1 MKKIIFYTLF
11 TISTITNSFS
21 QDMITKKSS
30 EDIKAKVI
38 EVTINEI
45 KYKKFD
51 NLNGPLFTILKSDV
65 LMIRYENGSKD
76 IFNEV
81 QNSVTANASSNDM
94 SIKGRQDAITNYK
107 GKSSGAGWTAAA
119 TILTSPVLG
128 LIPAISCSS
137 TEPSDENL
145 NYKDTELMKNN
156 DYNTA
161 YTKQAH
167 KTKKK
172 KIWTSFGV
180 GSGAWLLLIL
190 LL

>member
-1 MKKIIFYTLF
+1 MKKIIFYTVI
-11 TISTITNSFS
+11 TICTLTNSFS
-21 QDMITKKSS
+21 QDMITKKTS

-51 NLNGPLFTILKSDV
+51 NLNGPLFTLLKSDV

-81 QNSVTANASSNDM
+81 QNTVTANASSNDM
-94 SIKGRQDAITNYK
+94 SIKGKQDAITNYK

-128 LIPAISCSS
+128 LIPAITCSS

-145 NYKDTELMKNN
+145 NYKDPELMKNN

>member
-1 MKKIIFYTLF
+1 MKKIIFYTV
-11 TISTITNSFS
+11 ISICTLNNSFS

-38 EVTINEI
+38 EVTTTEI

-51 NLNGPLFTILKSDV
+51 DVSGPLFTILKSDV
-65 LMIRYENGSKD
+65 LMIRYENGTKD

-81 QNSVTANASSNDM
+81 QNTITTNVSSNEM
-94 SIKGRQDAITNYK
+94 SIRGEQDAITNYK
-107 GKSSGAGWTAAA
+107 GKSSGAGWTATT

-128 LIPAISCSS
+128 LIPAIACSS

-145 NYKDTELMKNN
+145 NYKDSELMKNN
-156 DYNTA
+156 DYNKA
-161 YTKQAH
+161 YRKQAH

-172 KIWTSFGV
+172 KVWSNFGV
-180 GSGAWLLLIL
+180 GSGVWLLLIL

>member
-1 MKKIIFYTLF
+1 MRKIIFNTVITICTL
-11 TISTITNSFS
+11 TNSFS
-21 QDMITKKSS
+21 QDMITKKTS

-45 KYKKFD
+45 KYRKFD
-51 NLNGPLFTILKSDV
+51 NLNGPLFTLLKSDV

-94 SIKGRQDAITNYK
+94 SIKGKEDAITNYK

-128 LIPAISCSS
+128 LIPAIACSS

-145 NYKDTELMKNN
+145 NYKDSELMKNN
-156 DYNTA
+156 DYNRA

-172 KIWTSFGV
+172 KIWTGFGV

>member
-1 MKKIIFYTLF
+1 MKKIIFYTVI
-11 TISTITNSFS
+11 TICTLTNSFS
-21 QDMITKKSS
+21 QDMITKKTS

-38 EVTINEI
+38 EVTVNEI

-51 NLNGPLFTILKSDV
+51 NLNGPLFTLLKSDV

-76 IFNEV
+76 IFNEI
-81 QNSVTANASSNDM
+81 QNTVTANVLSTDM
-94 SIKGRQDAITNYK
+94 SIKGKQDAITNYK
-107 GKSSGAGWTAAA
+107 GKSSGAGWTAA
-119 TILTSPVLG
+119 TSVLTGPVLG
-128 LIPAISCSS
+128 LIPAIACSS

-145 NYKDTELMKNN
+145 NYKDRELMKNN
-156 DYNTA
+156 DYNQA

-172 KIWTSFGV
+172 KIWTNFGI

>member
-1 MKKIIFYTLF
+1 MKKIIFYTVF
-11 TISTITNSFS
+11 TICTLTNSFS

-45 KYKKFD
+45 KYKKYD

-76 IFNEV
+76 IFNEL
-81 QNSVTANASSNDM
+81 QNVSSIDM
-94 SIKGRQDAITNYK
+94 SIKGKQDAITNYK

-128 LIPAISCSS
+128 LIPAITCSS

-145 NYKDTELMKNN
+145 NYKDPELMKNN

>member
-1 MKKIIFYTLF
+1 MKKIIFYTVI
-11 TISTITNSFS
+11 TIYTLTNSFS

-38 EVTINEI
+38 EVTTTEI

-51 NLNGPLFTILKSDV
+51 DISGPLFTILKSDV
-65 LMIRYENGSKD
+65 LMIRYENGTKD

-81 QNSVTANASSNDM
+81 QNTVTANVSSSDM
-94 SIKGRQDAITNYK
+94 AIKGEQDAITNYK
-107 GKSSGAGWTAAA
+107 GKSSGAGWTATT

-128 LIPAISCSS
+128 LIPAIACSS

-145 NYKDTELMKNN
+145 NYKDSELMKNN
-156 DYNTA
+156 EYNKA
-161 YTKQAH
+161 YRKQAH

-172 KIWTSFGV
+172 KVWSNFGV
-180 GSGAWLLLIL
+180 GSGVWLLLIL

>member
-1 MKKIIFYTLF
+1 
-11 TISTITNSFS
+11 
-21 QDMITKKSS
+21 MITKKTS

-38 EVTINEI
+38 EVTVNEI

-51 NLNGPLFTILKSDV
+51 NLNGPLFTLLKSDV

-76 IFNEV
+76 IFNEI
-81 QNSVTANASSNDM
+81 QNTVTANVLSTDM
-94 SIKGRQDAITNYK
+94 SIKGKQDAITNYK
-107 GKSSGAGWTAAA
+107 GKSSGAGWTAA
-119 TILTSPVLG
+119 TSVLTGPVLG
-128 LIPAISCSS
+128 LIPAIACSS

-145 NYKDTELMKNN
+145 NYKDRELMKNN
-156 DYNTA
+156 DYNQA

-172 KIWTSFGV
+172 KIWTNFGI

>member
-1 MKKIIFYTLF
+1 MRKIIFNTVITICTL
-11 TISTITNSFS
+11 TNSFS
-21 QDMITKKSS
+21 QDMITKKTS

-51 NLNGPLFTILKSDV
+51 NLNGPLFTLLKSDV

-94 SIKGRQDAITNYK
+94 SIKGKEDAITNYK

-128 LIPAISCSS
+128 LIPAIACSS

-145 NYKDTELMKNN
+145 NYKESELMKNN
-156 DYNTA
+156 DYNRA

-172 KIWTSFGV
+172 KIWTGFGV

>member
-1 MKKIIFYTLF
+1 MKKIIFYTVI
-11 TISTITNSFS
+11 TICTLTNSFS

-38 EVTINEI
+38 EVTTTEI

-51 NLNGPLFTILKSDV
+51 DISGPLFTILKSDV
-65 LMIRYENGSKD
+65 LMIRYENGTKD

-81 QNSVTANASSNDM
+81 QNTVTANVSSSDM
-94 SIKGRQDAITNYK
+94 AIKGEQDAITNYK
-107 GKSSGAGWTAAA
+107 GKSSGAGWTATT

-128 LIPAISCSS
+128 LIPAIACSS

-145 NYKDTELMKNN
+145 NYKDSELMKNN
-156 DYNTA
+156 EYNKA
-161 YTKQAH
+161 YRKQAH

-172 KIWTSFGV
+172 KVWSNFGV
-180 GSGAWLLLIL
+180 GSGVWLLLIL